1 MNEKIYEFDA
11 IILNVPNIS
20 LFCIFRNNLY
30 DNYVIY

>member
-20 LFCIFRNNLY
+20 PFLHFQEQFIR
-30 DNYVIY
+30 